1 MAGTTTTTPTW
12 PRLAAPDHHPRDRPV
27 PLALFRSRVR
37 RPASTIHDQV
47 TALAAVPTI

>member
-37 RPASTIHDQV
+37 RPASTMHGHPG
-47 TALAAVPTI
+47 TAAATSTI